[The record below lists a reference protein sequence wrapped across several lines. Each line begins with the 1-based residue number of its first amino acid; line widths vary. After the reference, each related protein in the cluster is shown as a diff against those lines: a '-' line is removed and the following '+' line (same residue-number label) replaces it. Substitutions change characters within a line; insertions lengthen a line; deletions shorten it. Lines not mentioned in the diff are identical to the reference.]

1 MGLGFCSEIPWKS
14 IIDITWIWVFVAY
27 VLGLPWSS
35 QISDLKGGNPQ
46 KLRPRVATRAFQV
59 VWDHLSGKGSK
70 AWTVFG
76 ACDPYPL
83 MRRPKLS
90 WDVPTQL
97 MWGTQNG
104 TGELQK
110 SLAAG
115 SGKREIWLHARLV
128 LGYHELGAKP
138 QVEGGHV

>member
-1 MGLGFCSEIPWKS
+1 M
-14 IIDITWIWVFVAY
+14 AY

-35 QISDLKGGNPQ
+35 QISYPKEGNRQ

-59 VWDHLSGKGSK
+59 VSDRLSGAGSE
-70 AWTVFG
+70 ASNLVIAVFG
-76 ACDPYPL
+76 GCDPYPL
-83 MRRPKLS
+83 IERPKLS

-97 MWGTQNG
+97 MWGIQNG

-115 SGKREIWLHARLV
+115 GGKSEV
-128 LGYHELGAKP
+128 
-138 QVEGGHV
+138 